1 MHFSFFIV
9 SRVWVKKIET
19 FYLNI
24 SLILK
29 GMTINV
35 TDSAIKLM
43 LSALSDE
50 EEPFNAEIA
59 ETATRV
65 TSCLD
70 NVLLSASAQS
80 LDAPSLAKVLII
92 VANRKQSQREV
103 WWGVSSDKINFMR
116 QNIECSSGLQVTV
129 GHRTLADQN
138 LPGSHKIPPMFRHNV
153 HIVFYRIIT
162 LW

>member
-1 MHFSFFIV
+1 
-9 SRVWVKKIET
+9 
-19 FYLNI
+19 
-24 SLILK
+24 
-29 GMTINV
+29 MTINV

-59 ETATRV
+59 ETATRI

-80 LDAPSLAKVLII
+80 LDAPSSAKVLII

-103 WWGVSSDKINFMR
+103 GGGGGGVRSDKINFMR
-116 QNIECSSGLQVTV
+116 QNIECSSGC
-129 GHRTLADQN
+129 
-138 LPGSHKIPPMFRHNV
+138 K
-153 HIVFYRIIT
+153 
-162 LW
+162 

>member
-1 MHFSFFIV
+1 MHFSFFIF
-9 SRVWVKKIET
+9 SRFWIKKKNET

-29 GMTINV
+29 GMTINM

-103 WWGVSSDKINFMR
+103 WGGGVSSDKINFMR
-116 QNIECSSGLQVTV
+116 QNIECSSGMQVTV

-138 LPGSHKIPPMFRHNV
+138 LPVSDKIPP
-153 HIVFYRIIT
+153 VFGHLKAHETT
-162 LW
+162 LTWL

>member
-1 MHFSFFIV
+1 MPFAFFFPYFFS
-9 SRVWVKKIET
+9 RLRKKIET

-43 LSALSDE
+43 LNALSDE
-50 EEPFNAEIA
+50 EEPFNAEIV

-80 LDAPSLAKVLII
+80 LEAPSSAKVLII

-103 WWGVSSDKINFMR
+103 G
-116 QNIECSSGLQVTV
+116 G
-129 GHRTLADQN
+129 
-138 LPGSHKIPPMFRHNV
+138 
-153 HIVFYRIIT
+153 
-162 LW
+162 

>member
-1 MHFSFFIV
+1 MHFSFFIF
-9 SRVWVKKIET
+9 SRFWIKKNET

-29 GMTINV
+29 GMTINM

-103 WWGVSSDKINFMR
+103 WG
-116 QNIECSSGLQVTV
+116 G
-129 GHRTLADQN
+129 G
-138 LPGSHKIPPMFRHNV
+138 G
-153 HIVFYRIIT
+153 
-162 LW
+162 

>member
-1 MHFSFFIV
+1 MFIHSVDYHHIKSVRSNISAFFFPYFFS
-9 SRVWVKKIET
+9 RLREKKIET

-43 LSALSDE
+43 LNALSDE

-70 NVLLSASAQS
+70 NVLLSASAQP
-80 LDAPSLAKVLII
+80 LEAPSSAKVLII
-92 VANRKQSQREV
+92 VANGKQSQREV
-103 WWGVSSDKINFMR
+103 G
-116 QNIECSSGLQVTV
+116 G
-129 GHRTLADQN
+129 
-138 LPGSHKIPPMFRHNV
+138 
-153 HIVFYRIIT
+153 
-162 LW
+162 

>member
-1 MHFSFFIV
+1 
-9 SRVWVKKIET
+9 
-19 FYLNI
+19 
-24 SLILK
+24 
-29 GMTINV
+29 MTINV

-43 LSALSDE
+43 LNALRDE

-59 ETATRV
+59 ETATSV

-80 LDAPSLAKVLII
+80 LDAPSSAKVLII

-103 WWGVSSDKINFMR
+103 GRGEVTSDKINFMR
-116 QNIECSSGLQVTV
+116 QSIECSLGLQITV

-138 LPGSHKIPPMFRHNV
+138 LPVSNKIPP
-153 HIVFYRIIT
+153 VFGHLKVT
-162 LW
+162 KQH

>member
-1 MHFSFFIV
+1 MG
-9 SRVWVKKIET
+9 KKKNET

-80 LDAPSLAKVLII
+80 LDSPSLAKVLII

-103 WWGVSSDKINFMR
+103 WGGGGGVSSDKINFMR
-116 QNIECSSGLQVTV
+116 QNIECSSGLQITV

-138 LPGSHKIPPMFRHNV
+138 LPVSDKIPP
-153 HIVFYRIIT
+153 VFGHLKAHETT
-162 LW
+162 LTWL

>member
-9 SRVWVKKIET
+9 SRVWVKKIKT

-59 ETATRV
+59 ETATRI

-80 LDAPSLAKVLII
+80 LDAPSSAKVLII

-103 WWGVSSDKINFMR
+103 GGGGGVRSDKINFMR
-116 QNIECSSGLQVTV
+116 QNIECSSGC
-129 GHRTLADQN
+129 
-138 LPGSHKIPPMFRHNV
+138 K
-153 HIVFYRIIT
+153 
-162 LW
+162 

>member
-1 MHFSFFIV
+1 
-9 SRVWVKKIET
+9 
-19 FYLNI
+19 
-24 SLILK
+24 
-29 GMTINV
+29 MTINV

-80 LDAPSLAKVLII
+80 LDSPSLAKVLII

-103 WWGVSSDKINFMR
+103 WGGGVSSDKINFMR
-116 QNIECSSGLQVTV
+116 QNIECSSGLQITV

-138 LPGSHKIPPMFRHNV
+138 LPVSDKIPP
-153 HIVFYRIIT
+153 VFGHLKAHETT
-162 LW
+162 LTWL

>member
-1 MHFSFFIV
+1 MG
-9 SRVWVKKIET
+9 KKKNET

-103 WWGVSSDKINFMR
+103 WLGGGGVSSDKINFMR
-116 QNIECSSGLQVTV
+116 QNIECSSGLQITV

-138 LPGSHKIPPMFRHNV
+138 LPVSDKIPP
-153 HIVFYRIIT
+153 VFGHLKVT
-162 LW
+162 KQH

>member
-1 MHFSFFIV
+1 M
-9 SRVWVKKIET
+9 
-19 FYLNI
+19 
-24 SLILK
+24 
-29 GMTINV
+29 NV

-103 WWGVSSDKINFMR
+103 WGGGVSSDKINFMR
-116 QNIECSSGLQVTV
+116 QNIECSSGMQVTV
-129 GHRTLADQN
+129 GHRTLADQS
-138 LPGSHKIPPMFRHNV
+138 LPVSDKIPP
-153 HIVFYRIIT
+153 VFGHLKAHETT
-162 LW
+162 LTCL

>member
-80 LDAPSLAKVLII
+80 LDAPSSAKVLII

-116 QNIECSSGLQVTV
+116 QNIECNSGLQITV
-129 GHRTLADQN
+129 GHWSLAYQN
-138 LPGSHKIPPMFRHNV
+138 LPVSDKIPP
-153 HIVFYRIIT
+153 VFGHLKVT
-162 LW
+162 KKH

>member
-1 MHFSFFIV
+1 M
-9 SRVWVKKIET
+9 
-19 FYLNI
+19 
-24 SLILK
+24 
-29 GMTINV
+29 

-103 WWGVSSDKINFMR
+103 WGGGVSSDKINFMR
-116 QNIECSSGLQVTV
+116 QNIECSSGMQVTV

-138 LPGSHKIPPMFRHNV
+138 LPVSDKIPP
-153 HIVFYRIIT
+153 VFGHLKAHETT
-162 LW
+162 LTWL

>member
-1 MHFSFFIV
+1 
-9 SRVWVKKIET
+9 
-19 FYLNI
+19 
-24 SLILK
+24 
-29 GMTINV
+29 MTINV

-80 LDAPSLAKVLII
+80 LESPSLAKVLII

-103 WWGVSSDKINFMR
+103 WGGGGGGSSYKINFMR
-116 QNIECSSGLQVTV
+116 QNIECSSGLQITV

-138 LPGSHKIPPMFRHNV
+138 LPVSDKIPP
-153 HIVFYRIIT
+153 VFGHLKAHETT
-162 LW
+162 LTWL